1 MCKNIL
7 LLFTYLICF
16 VFWGREIVPAASSED
31 PLAVVF
37 YVEGEALKLP
47 GIKDSSK
54 VTDDMWTAKLV
65 KNIKENDKL
74 TEGDYIW
81 VKDGGMVMVKFKDDS
96 TARLGP
102 NTKLLLKGLQVSSS
116 DKDSIV
122 TKMRLELGKVW
133 IQVVKFFGAGASYEV
148 EVEDVVAAVR
158 GTDFAVEL
166 LDGSGGDREYNLHV
180 YEGEVQLTDPKV
192 TRPMMLNKNQFV
204 ATKLRARLFAIRGF
218 DPENING
225 WHQWNRDIT
234 RRVRLNPELLKNRR
248 QFKERLKIFKEKHPG
263 LWDRLKQKDGRFNR
277 RLLRER
283 FSGGDRNI
291 NLRQDVFPKTEV
303 RKHKDM
309 EDKRGDAPSH
319 EIKQHK
325 NKEGRSSEASSSK
338 VPGYRRQ
345 HLRK

>member
-16 VFWGREIVPAASSED
+16 AFFGREIALAASSEES
-31 PLAVVF
+31 LAVVF
-37 YVEGEALKLP
+37 YVDGEALKLS

-54 VTDDMWTAKLV
+54 VTDNMWTAKLV

-81 VKDGGMVMVKFKDDS
+81 VKDGGMVMVKFKDNS

-166 LDGSGGDREYNLHV
+166 LDSSGGDREYDLHV
-180 YEGEVQLTDPKV
+180 YEGKVQLTDPKV
-192 TRPMMLNKNQFV
+192 TRPMMLNKNQFI
-204 ATKLRARLFAIRGF
+204 ATQLRTRLFAIRDF
-218 DPENING
+218 DPEKINR

-234 RRVRLNPELLKNRR
+234 RRVRLNPELLRDPKR
-248 QFKERLKIFKEKHPG
+248 FKERLKIFKENHPG
-263 LWDRLKQKDGRFNR
+263 VWNRLQQKDGRFIR
-277 RLLRER
+277 RVLRER
-283 FSGGDRNI
+283 QE
-291 NLRQDVFPKTEV
+291 LFPKT
-303 RKHKDM
+303 DM
-309 EDKRGDAPSH
+309 KQDKGREDKHGDAPGH
-319 EIKQHK
+319 KIKQLRG
-325 NKEGRSSEASSSK
+325 KEGYSGEASSSK
-338 VPGYRRQ
+338 APGPRRQ